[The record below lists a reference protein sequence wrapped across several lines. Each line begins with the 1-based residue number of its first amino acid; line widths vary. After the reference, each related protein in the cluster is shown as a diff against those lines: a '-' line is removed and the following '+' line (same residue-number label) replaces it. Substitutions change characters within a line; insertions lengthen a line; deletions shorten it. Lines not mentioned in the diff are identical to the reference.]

1 MALSVTYPDKIL
13 AGLNHSLTLTSDEG
27 PPKAKLSLGDVPLA
41 HKLIPLGPPK
51 TAAESLTPVMKYK
64 LSFTVPK
71 GSSGKVLKLDL
82 SAGASKVAET
92 KTVVDS

>member
-1 MALSVTYPDKIL
+1 MRGSAGAQREGRHGQRGAL
-13 AGLNHSLTLTSDEG
+13 A
-27 PPKAKLSLGDVPLA
+27 ARAQCLGDAPLA

-51 TAAESLTPVMKYK
+51 TATESLTPVMKYK

-71 GSSGKVLKLDL
+71 GSAGKVLKLDL